1 MYHDERHLDL
11 YEWWARQWVGDARF
25 KRFSDFE
32 DIDDVVDLLS
42 AEPNPD
48 GL

>member
-1 MYHDERHLDL
+1 
-11 YEWWARQWVGDARF
+11 VGDARF
-25 KRFSDFE
+25 KRVSDLE